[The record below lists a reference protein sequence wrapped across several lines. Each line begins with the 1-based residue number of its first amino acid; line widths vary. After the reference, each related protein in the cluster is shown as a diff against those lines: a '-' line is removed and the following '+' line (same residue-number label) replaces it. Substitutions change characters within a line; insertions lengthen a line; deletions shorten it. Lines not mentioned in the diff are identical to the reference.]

1 MKTASVAPVK
11 SYRFPFIDLRAEFA
25 SLRGELMAAV
35 TRVFESQHFILGEE
49 VEALESELAEFLE
62 VREAVSCA
70 SGTAALEL
78 ALQALSIGPGDEV
91 ITTPFTF
98 VASAGAVAQARA
110 RPVFVDIDPAT
121 FNLNPSLLEQAI
133 TPRTRAIIPVHL
145 FGLPADLGPVLE
157 IARRHKLAVI
167 EDAAQAIGARYEGRP
182 VGGLGTLG
190 CFSFFPTKN
199 LGAAGDGGLITTQD
213 TALGARLRVVR
224 VHGSSSRY
232 HYEMLGTNSRL
243 DALQAAVLRVKLR
256 HLDKQTR
263 RRQEL
268 ASRYAE
274 LFGQAQLDNQV
285 LTPFVPPGRT
295 HVFHQYVIRCAR
307 RDELREFL
315 ADRGLPSEIYYP
327 VPLHLQ
333 PAFANLGYPASAFPQ
348 AEAACR
354 EVLALPVYPEL
365 DAGNQA
371 AIVEAI
377 SEFYQ
382 AEARDKRRETGKP
395 S

>member
-1 MKTASVAPVK
+1 MNTASAAPVK
-11 SYRFPFIDLRAEFA
+11 RYRFPFIDLKAEFA

-49 VEALESELAEFLE
+49 VEGLESELAEFLE
-62 VREAVSCA
+62 VREAVTCA

-78 ALQALSIGPGDEV
+78 ALQALGIGPGDEV

-98 VASAGAVAQARA
+98 VASAGAVMQARA

-121 FNLNPSLLEQAI
+121 FNLNPSLVEQAV

-145 FGLPADLGPVLE
+145 FGLPAELGPVLE
-157 IARRHKLAVI
+157 LARRHQLAVI
-167 EDAAQAIGARYEGRP
+167 EDAAQAIGARAEGRP

-199 LGAAGDGGLITTQD
+199 LGAAGDGGLIATQD
-213 TALGARLRVVR
+213 PALGARLRLMR
-224 VHGSSSRY
+224 VHGSGSRY
-232 HYEMLGTNSRL
+232 HYEILGTNSRL

-256 HLDKQTR
+256 HLSERTR

-268 ASRYAE
+268 ASRYSE
-274 LFGQAQLDNQV
+274 LFRQAQLDKQV
-285 LTPFVPPGRT
+285 PAPFAPPERT

-307 RDELREFL
+307 RDELRKFL
-315 ADRGLPSEIYYP
+315 AGSGLPSEIYYP

-333 PAFANLGYPASAFPQ
+333 PAFAPLGYRAGAFPQ

-354 EVLALPVYPEL
+354 EVLALPIYPEL
-365 DAGNQA
+365 DPGNQV
-371 AIVEAI
+371 AIVETI
-377 SEFYQ
+377 SKFYK
-382 AEARDKRRETGKP
+382 AEARDERREESKP